1 MQRGHD
7 LEWRTHPHMVPPGE
21 GWKVDQLFNL
31 EPDTTWTIYGTNVPA
46 KPVAMHTG
54 KDLQVCCLENYTHA
68 QILGPETLQKLI
80 ASHFTRQP
88 AANPPFK
95 KKDMVLL

>member
-1 MQRGHD
+1 
-7 LEWRTHPHMVPPGE
+7 MVPPGE

-31 EPDTTWTIYGTNVPA
+31 EPDTTWTIYGTKCA
-46 KPVAMHTG
+46 RKACTG